1 MTERSGSASGKVILV
16 GEHAVVYGVPAIA
29 VGIDRGAR
37 ARSKPLAEGPSRL
50 SLVVKGGAPVRV
62 VEGEGD
68 EPIAQ
73 AFRAVL
79 ASVRESHAIGAVDVE
94 VETDLP
100 AGAGLGC
107 SAALGVAIAR
117 SLVGGSAEGGTSR
130 TPTRL
135 DDEGAQ
141 RHATAWERV
150 FHGNPSGIDAAV
162 AALGGALV
170 FSRDESGST
179 IAPLEVEAPL
189 VLAIGHS
196 GLASSTRSMVESVAR
211 QRQRRPDLVKKTFDG
226 IDAIVRNARLAIEAG
241 DVGALGKLLDMNQ
254 MLLAGLLLS
263 TQEIETM
270 CAAAR
275 AEGALGAKLTGAGGG
290 GCVVALAE
298 SRAAAERIVA
308 AWAREGFSG
317 FVSEV
322 AATERREP
330 PRLVIRVGAP

>member
-79 ASVRESHAIGAVDVE
+79 ASVREAHAIGAVDVE

-117 SLVGGSAEGGTSR
+117 SLAD
-130 TPTRL
+130 L

-170 FSRDESGST
+170 FSRDESGSA

-241 DVGALGKLLDMNQ
+241 DVSALGKLLDMNQ

-263 TQEIETM
+263 TQEIEAM

-308 AWAREGFSG
+308 AWAREGFEG

>member
-1 MTERSGSASGKVILV
+1 METAGSAWGKVILV

-37 ARSKPLAEGPSRL
+37 ARARAKAEGERSE
-50 SLVVKGGAPVRV
+50 LVMRVKGGAALHV

-68 EPIAQ
+68 APMAL
-73 AFRAVL
+73 AFGALL
-79 ASVRESHAIGAVDVE
+79 ASVRASHGTGPLAIEVDA
-94 VETDLP
+94 DLP

-117 SLVGGSAEGGTSR
+117 ACAPME
-130 TPTRL
+130 
-135 DDEGAQ
+135 DDDAR
-141 RHATAWERV
+141 RHAMAWERV

-170 FSRDESGST
+170 FARHEGGGA
-179 IAPLEVEAPL
+179 IEPLRLGAPL
-189 VLAIGHS
+189 VLAVGHS

-211 QRQRRPDLVKKTFDG
+211 QRDRRPELVQKTFDG
-226 IDAIVRNARLAIEAG
+226 VAAVVRNARLALEAG
-241 DVGALGKLLDMNQ
+241 DVVALGKLLDMNQ

-263 TQEIETM
+263 TQEIEAM

-275 AEGALGAKLTGAGGG
+275 GEGALGAKLTGAGGG

-298 SRAAAERIVA
+298 TRAGAERILA
-308 AWAREGFSG
+308 AWKREGFDG
-317 FVSEV
+317 FASEV
-322 AATERREP
+322 TATP
-330 PRLVIRVGAP
+330 PHDRATSDGPKIQAGAP